1 MSTSP
6 RAVAAL
12 LIVAALIAGIVVG
25 VAGDRAYLRY
35 TRHMAPHPPR
45 FSSDRMIQHLD
56 HELQFTPQ
64 QREAVKQIIERH
76 RQRIQALSDSIRPQM
91 RQELDATNAE
101 IEKVL
106 NPDQQKK
113 FRELSSR
120 MHRGRRGSRS
130 GMAPA
135 PPPPQP

>member
-25 VAGDRAYLRY
+25 VAGDRAYLLY
-35 TRHMAPHPPR
+35 TRRMAPHPPR
-45 FSSDRMIQHLD
+45 FLSDRLVEHLD

-64 QREAVKQIIERH
+64 QRDAVKQIIEHH
-76 RQRIQALSDSIRPQM
+76 RQRIQAISDGIRPQM

-120 MHRGRRGSRS
+120 MHRHRGMR
-130 GMAPA
+130 PA
-135 PPPPQP
+135 PPPPDVR

>member
-1 MSTSP
+1 VSTSP

-25 VAGDRAYLRY
+25 VAGDRAYLLY
-35 TRHMAPHPPR
+35 TRRMAPHPPR
-45 FSSDRMIQHLD
+45 FLSDRLVEHLD

-64 QREAVKQIIERH
+64 QRDAVKQIIEHH
-76 RQRIQALSDSIRPQM
+76 RQRIQAISDGIRPQM

-120 MHRGRRGSRS
+120 MHRRHGSR
-130 GMAPA
+130 GMSPV

>member
-25 VAGDRAYLRY
+25 VAGDRAYLLY
-35 TRHMAPHPPR
+35 TRRMAPHPPR
-45 FSSDRMIQHLD
+45 FMSDRLVDHLD
-56 HELQFTPQ
+56 HQLQFTPQ
-64 QREAVKQIIERH
+64 QRDAVKQIVERH
-76 RQRIQALSDSIRPQM
+76 RQRIEAISNGIRPQM

-106 NPDQQKK
+106 TPDQQKK

-120 MHRGRRGSRS
+120 MHRHRGMRT
-130 GMAPA
+130 A
-135 PPPPQP
+135 PPPPDVR